1 MHNTGNL
8 SESGEDRDSCPLP
21 PTFFLP
27 HWWGEDRRRG
37 IKIFDVSGKLIKE
50 IEILR
55 SAQNDKPSGSE
66 VTISLN
72 GINPGMYFLRLGK
85 ETKKFLVIK

>member
-1 MHNTGNL
+1 MI
-8 SESGEDRDSCPLP
+8 RVRYP